1 VTPGTAAA
9 LGTGGWNNLSMSFA
23 TSTSGTT
30 TTVTIM
36 ASIDHDKVG
45 SATDTLPAAS
55 SPWAAGAAGIEAGAF
70 TSTFPQAQYSDLS
83 ITS

>member
-1 VTPGTAAA
+1 
-9 LGTGGWNNLSMSFA
+9 
-23 TSTSGTT
+23 
-30 TTVTIM
+30 M